1 MKEKSKE
8 IIVMGK
14 PQRSPVSYV
23 RVPCALKGDPT
34 QCPHPECDGTYNRLC
49 TRWENQSSR

>member
-8 IIVMGK
+8 INVMGK
-14 PQRSPVSYV
+14 PKKSPVSYV